1 MTHWLVPLLTLYASQ
16 RKAQLVRKTLDP
28 TAAQEQFLKTM
39 LRHYRHTA
47 RGQSYR
53 IADIRSVDEFRD
65 RLPMTQY
72 KDYESD
78 IERTVAGERNL
89 LTPEPVRFFTITSG
103 TTGSR
108 KWIPMTW
115 RFQNALQRANIA
127 SLGFVLQELR
137 ARGQSLGQSLLTNSV
152 QVPGKTQAG
161 IEYGLA
167 SAGSLRSSKRL
178 APLIFAQPYSIL
190 QISDSRTR
198 HYLCLLFGLRC
209 RNLQSMAANF
219 PMLLLRTC
227 RYLEEEAENL
237 IQDFKTGTL
246 SEGLVLDPILR
257 SSLQKKW
264 TANPHRAAELE
275 SILQQHGRLTPQFA
289 WPNLTVVS
297 TARGGTSDFYFQRFG
312 EYFGQTPIF
321 GGVYGCSEA
330 TFGVAHAFDED
341 GSILALESGF
351 YEFIP
356 ESEWDSDHPKTLLAD
371 DVRIGDR
378 YRILV
383 TNDAGFYR
391 YDIRDVVEVVGF
403 YQKTPLIVF
412 RYRLGGLLN
421 STSEKTTEFHVIQ
434 TLRRLQQ
441 EFNFNVEDFCVTLSE
456 HEIPAH
462 YWVNLELD
470 SDSGVENLEAL
481 LQRFDAILQQENG
494 HYQVMR
500 RDQVPPPGLRILEQ
514 GSFEILRRQ
523 MVQKGMGENQLKVPH
538 ISENRTLLSHL
549 GIETEIHWPES
560 QS

>member
-1 MTHWLVPLLTLYASQ
+1 MTHWLVPLLTRYASY
-16 RKAQLVRKTLDP
+16 RRDRFIRTTLDP
-28 TAAQEQFLKTM
+28 IAVQEQFLKTM

-47 RGQSYR
+47 RGESYR
-53 IADIRSVDEFRD
+53 VGEIRSVDEFRD

-72 KDYESD
+72 TDYESE
-78 IERTVAGERNL
+78 IERTAVGERNL
-89 LTPEPVRFFTITSG
+89 LTPDPIRFFTITSG
-103 TTGSR
+103 TTGAR
-108 KWIPMTW
+108 KWIPMTQ
-115 RFQNALQRANIA
+115 RFQNALQRANLA

-137 ARGQSLGQSLLTNSV
+137 TQGLSLGQSLVTNSA
-152 QVPGKTQAG
+152 QVPGKTKAG

-167 SAGSLRSSKRL
+167 STGSLRSSKRL
-178 APLIFAQPYSIL
+178 APLIFAQPYNVS
-190 QISDSRTR
+190 QIADSRTR

-237 IQDFKTGTL
+237 IQDLKTGTL
-246 SEGLVLDPILR
+246 SDGLALDPAFR
-257 SSLQKKW
+257 TYLQKKW
-264 TANPHRAAELE
+264 TAEPHRAAELG
-275 SILQQHGRLTPQFA
+275 SILQTHGRLTPQLA

-330 TFGVAHAFDED
+330 TFGVAHAFNED

-351 YEFIP
+351 YEFVP
-356 ESEWDSDHPKTLLAD
+356 ESEWDSEHPKTLLANE
-371 DVRIGDR
+371 VRIGDR

-383 TNDAGFYR
+383 TNDTGFYR

-403 YQKTPLIVF
+403 YEKTPLIVF
-412 RYRLGGLLN
+412 RHRLGGLLN
-421 STSEKTTEFHVIQ
+421 STSEKTTEFHVTQ
-434 TLRRLQQ
+434 TMRRLQQ
-441 EFNFNVEDFCVTLSE
+441 EFNFNLEDFCVTLSE

-470 SDSGVENLEAL
+470 THSRLENPEAL
-481 LQRFDAILQQENG
+481 LQRFDTILQQENS

-514 GSFEILRRQ
+514 GSFETLRRQ
-523 MVQKGMGENQLKVPH
+523 MIQKGTGENQLKVPH
-538 ISENRTLLSHL
+538 ISENRILLTHL
-549 GIETEIHWPES
+549 GVETEIHWP
-560 QS
+560 QPL